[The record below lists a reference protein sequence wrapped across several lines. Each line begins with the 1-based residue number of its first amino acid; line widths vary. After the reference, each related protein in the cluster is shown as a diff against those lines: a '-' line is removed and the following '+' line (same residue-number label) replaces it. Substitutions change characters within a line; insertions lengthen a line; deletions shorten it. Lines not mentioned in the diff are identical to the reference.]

1 MQYGRNGPK
10 AIETKWHGCRF
21 RSKLEAQWA
30 VVFELIGLE
39 WAYEPTGYK
48 LPNGLWYMP
57 DFIVAGL
64 VGIGDGW
71 TFVEVKGKMTELDRR
86 KVDEFSRY
94 YPIYVVGEV
103 PYQDPFGTQHR
114 RFAKDTCF
122 HSLSRIFVERARG
135 VVESG
140 ALGVGNDGMP
150 EIVPEW
156 HWFGDEQATRLAFLA
171 ACYARFDHGET
182 PEQQKEF
189 REAQWRIQQ
198 LRRESNDGRKSKMPR
213 LSEAWNSIQESTG
226 TFSDI
231 EPGGYTLV
239 ITKVEP
245 VERQQYARFYWDVAE
260 GERKGAYSQSQW
272 PPSDIVS
279 WKDSVLGIL
288 KHKMHVLADSNPNFQ
303 PTVAFDNDDW
313 QAFVGKKFGAV
324 VRKRLYT
331 AGPNSK
337 NPGADR
343 EAVEI
348 AAWLTP
354 EQVANHDYS
363 DALLKPRDQREQHPM
378 GAAPSVAP
386 VPQAFGTAPQGVY
399 DEDVP
404 F

>member
-114 RFAKDTCF
+114 RFAKDTAF
-122 HSLSRIFVERARG
+122 HSLSRIFVERSRG

-198 LRRESNDGRKSKMPR
+198 LRRESNNGRKSKMPK
-213 LSEAWNSIQESTG
+213 LPWNSIQESTG

-260 GERKGAYSQSQW
+260 GERKGAYAQSQW

-279 WKDSVLGIL
+279 WKESVQGIL
-288 KHKMHVLADSNPNFQ
+288 KHKLHVLADSNPNFQ

-386 VPQAFGTAPQGVY
+386 VPQSFGTAPQGVY